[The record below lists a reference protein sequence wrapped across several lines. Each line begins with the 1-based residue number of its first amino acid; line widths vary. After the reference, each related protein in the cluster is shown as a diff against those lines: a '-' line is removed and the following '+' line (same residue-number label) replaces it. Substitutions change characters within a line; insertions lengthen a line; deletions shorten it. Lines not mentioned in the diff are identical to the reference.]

1 MSRTRWRYGAAFA
14 LMGVAAAVL
23 PAGAEAHHVQSV
35 TIAGD
40 PVVGST
46 LTAIP
51 VLNVPAVPVLEYR
64 WQRCTTELQK
74 DCARIM
80 VAPNVPAPSQPTYTV
95 AAADKG
101 FRLAVRVLAAFETEN
116 DSKWSPLTAVVTDP
130 VPVPTPTPTPSP
142 SPSPTPTPTPTPDP
156 EPDPEPATPSTVFSQ
171 VGASPAPVLRAPSP
185 AAPATLRFLRPFPVV
200 RVKGSLVPGGADIT
214 LLRVKAPSSATVAV
228 RCKGPG
234 CRLDAR
240 YFGTTRI
247 GALERVLRAGARITI
262 RVMRPPR
269 VGKYVRLVVRDG
281 SPPKR
286 RDACLLPG
294 SPRPEPCPAA

>member
-1 MSRTRWRYGAAFA
+1 M
-14 LMGVAAAVL
+14 
-23 PAGAEAHHVQSV
+23 
-35 TIAGD
+35 
-40 PVVGST
+40 
-46 LTAIP
+46 
-51 VLNVPAVPVLEYR
+51 
-64 WQRCTTELQK
+64 
-74 DCARIM
+74 
-80 VAPNVPAPSQPTYTV
+80 
-95 AAADKG
+95 
-101 FRLAVRVLAAFETEN
+101 
-116 DSKWSPLTAVVTDP
+116 
-130 VPVPTPTPTPSP
+130 
-142 SPSPTPTPTPTPDP
+142 
-156 EPDPEPATPSTVFSQ
+156 FSQ
-171 VGASPAPVLRAPSP
+171 GGASPAPALRAPSP
-185 AAPATLRFLRPFPVV
+185 AAPATLRFLRPFPIV
-200 RVKGSLVPGGADIT
+200 RVKGTLVAGGADIT